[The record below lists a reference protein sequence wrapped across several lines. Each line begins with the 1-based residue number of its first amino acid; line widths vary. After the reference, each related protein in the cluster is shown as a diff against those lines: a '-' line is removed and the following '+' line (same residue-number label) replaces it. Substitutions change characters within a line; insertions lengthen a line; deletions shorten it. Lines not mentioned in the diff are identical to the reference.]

1 MLVRHPFLFSG
12 LSYKMVFTMHV
23 KNKIRWTTAAFFF
36 FSGIISSTWS
46 SRIPDIQRQLD
57 LSNGELGG
65 VLFAISA
72 GLVLALPIS
81 SWLIARYSSEKMM
94 TVSTIIFAVLISL
107 LAVASSVYILVLLLF
122 LFGAFRNLVSMSANT
137 NSIEVQ
143 ALFQKP
149 IIATFHGIWS
159 MACFVGIAIGA
170 LMISK
175 GVLPLWHFLSIGL
188 LIIIAVLIFKRKDR
202 RAITDLEKRAFF
214 VKPDRYLF
222 LLGCVAFCAM
232 FCESSMF
239 DWSINYFDKVIKAD
253 KNYITFGYSGF
264 IIMLTVG
271 RLFGDRFIERFGP
284 VNVLLFNGLLM
295 TTGIIIVIS
304 FPFVLSASIGFSLI
318 GLGSSIVVPIVYS
331 LAGKSSKMSAGYA
344 IASVTM
350 IGYIGFLSS
359 PLIIGALSDKLGMQT
374 AFGILILIALG
385 VSMLA
390 VRLKKFNTDGAN

>member
-1 MLVRHPFLFSG
+1 
-12 LSYKMVFTMHV
+12 MHV
-23 KNKIRWTTAAFFF
+23 RNKIRWTTAAFFF
-36 FSGIISSTWS
+36 FSGIITATWS
-46 SRIPDIQRQLD
+46 SRIPDIQRQLN
-57 LSNGELGG
+57 LSNAELGG
-65 VLFAISA
+65 VLFSISA
-72 GLVLALPIS
+72 GLILALPVS
-81 SWLIARYSSEKMM
+81 SWLIARYSAERMM
-94 TVSTIIFAVLISL
+94 TVSTIVFGILICL
-107 LAVASSVYILVLLLF
+107 LAIPSSVYLLVLLLF

-175 GVLPLWHFLSIGL
+175 GVIPAWHFLSIGL
-188 LIIIAVLIFKRKDR
+188 LIIIGVLVVKRKNR
-202 RAITDLEKRAFF
+202 GVSTGSEKKAFL

-253 KNYITFGYSGF
+253 KDYITFGYSGF
-264 IIMLTVG
+264 IIMLTAG
-271 RLFGDRFIERFGP
+271 RLFGDSFIERFGP

-295 TTGIIIVIS
+295 TAGIIFVIS
-304 FPFVLSASIGFSLI
+304 FPLVLWATIGFCLI
-318 GLGSSIVVPIVYS
+318 GLGSSIVVPIVYA
-331 LAGKSSKMSAGYA
+331 LAGKSKKMSAGYA

-350 IGYIGFLSS
+350 IGYMGFLSS
-359 PLIIGALSDKLGMQT
+359 PLIIGALSDTWGMRT
-374 AFGILILIALG
+374 AFGVLILIALG
-385 VSMLA
+385 ISTLA
-390 VRLKKFNTDGAN
+390 VRLKKFNKYAANDSGSSRIERQGGSDVHVS

>member
-1 MLVRHPFLFSG
+1 
-12 LSYKMVFTMHV
+12 
-23 KNKIRWTTAAFFF
+23 
-36 FSGIISSTWS
+36 
-46 SRIPDIQRQLD
+46 
-57 LSNGELGG
+57 
-65 VLFAISA
+65 
-72 GLVLALPIS
+72 
-81 SWLIARYSSEKMM
+81 
-94 TVSTIIFAVLISL
+94 
-107 LAVASSVYILVLLLF
+107 
-122 LFGAFRNLVSMSANT
+122 
-137 NSIEVQ
+137 
-143 ALFQKP
+143 
-149 IIATFHGIWS
+149 

-239 DWSINYFDKVIKAD
+239 DWSINYFDKVVKAD

-264 IIMLTVG
+264 IIMLTAG

>member
-1 MLVRHPFLFSG
+1 
-12 LSYKMVFTMHV
+12 
-23 KNKIRWTTAAFFF
+23 
-36 FSGIISSTWS
+36 
-46 SRIPDIQRQLD
+46 
-57 LSNGELGG
+57 
-65 VLFAISA
+65 
-72 GLVLALPIS
+72 
-81 SWLIARYSSEKMM
+81 M
-94 TVSTIIFAVLISL
+94 TVSTIVFGILICL
-107 LAVASSVYILVLLLF
+107 LAIPSSVYLLVLLLF

-175 GVLPLWHFLSIGL
+175 GVIPAWHFLSIGL
-188 LIIIAVLIFKRKDR
+188 LIIIGVLVVKRKNR
-202 RAITDLEKRAFF
+202 GVSTGSEKKAFL

-253 KNYITFGYSGF
+253 KDYITFGYSGF
-264 IIMLTVG
+264 IIMLTAG
-271 RLFGDRFIERFGP
+271 RLFGDSFIERFGP

-295 TTGIIIVIS
+295 TAGIIFVIS
-304 FPFVLSASIGFSLI
+304 FPLVLWATIGFCLI
-318 GLGSSIVVPIVYS
+318 GLGSSIVVPIVYA
-331 LAGKSSKMSAGYA
+331 LAGKSKKMSAGYA

-350 IGYIGFLSS
+350 IGYMGFLSS
-359 PLIIGALSDKLGMQT
+359 PLIIGALSDTWGMRT
-374 AFGILILIALG
+374 AFGVLILIALG
-385 VSMLA
+385 ISTLA
-390 VRLKKFNTDGAN
+390 VRLKKFNKYAANDSDLSRIESRGGSDVHVS